1 MAVTTFTTFGL
12 VEFLNDNKVA
22 LLMAGYHHL
31 GDTLAVVDNKVFLRQ
46 VDKYYTY
53 LATIISIYC
62 SWGIKHGNT
71 LFQCKT
77 TTRPYLRLETY
88 GQSNVESCWNQL
100 AL

>member
-1 MAVTTFTTFGL
+1 MSVPSFAAFCL
-12 VEFLNDNKVA
+12 VEHFYRDKFS
-22 LLMAGYHHL
+22 LLMACDNHL
-31 GDTLAVVDNKVFLRQ
+31 GNTLTIFYHKIFVRQ